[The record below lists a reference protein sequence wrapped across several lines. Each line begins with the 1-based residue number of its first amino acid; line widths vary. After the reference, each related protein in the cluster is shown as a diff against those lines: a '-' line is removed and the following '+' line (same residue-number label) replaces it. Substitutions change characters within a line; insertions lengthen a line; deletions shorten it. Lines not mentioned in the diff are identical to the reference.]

1 MEGGDLKRNNMSK
14 VRELISD
21 ALYWVSWKLEL
32 LADWINPVEHTFTE
46 EQKQEF
52 KEMLMRAHES
62 E

>member
-1 MEGGDLKRNNMSK
+1 MTK

-32 LADWINPVEHTFTE
+32 LADWVNPVEQTLTE

-52 KEMLMRAHES
+52 RDFLMRAHES

>member
-1 MEGGDLKRNNMSK
+1 MTK

-21 ALYWVSWKLEL
+21 VLYWVSWKLEL
-32 LADWINPVEHTFTE
+32 LADWINPVEHTLTE

-52 KEMLMRAHES
+52 RDFLMRAHES